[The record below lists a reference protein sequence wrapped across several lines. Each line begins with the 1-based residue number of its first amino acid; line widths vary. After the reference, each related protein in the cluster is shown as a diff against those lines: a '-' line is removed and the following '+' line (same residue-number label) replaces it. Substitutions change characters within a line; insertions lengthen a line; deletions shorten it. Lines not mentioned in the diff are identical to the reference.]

1 MSEYWKSTPKY
12 WCKYCNVFV
21 KDTKFERQQ
30 HEATPRHQGGIQRS
44 LRELHK
50 GKEREDR
57 EKQRAKDEVA
67 RLNGVV
73 GGKSTTQETPSSKP
87 TPSGSGKGPAKQATV
102 EERKRQMQQ
111 LADMGV
117 AVPEEFRKE
126 VALAGEWERVSV
138 KPVVTSET
146 MRVKSEGGEANIDSL
161 AFGIRKRK
169 FEDQIEE
176 EAIHAAVKKQAWGS
190 KFKTYPGRAGNGDDD
205 IDALLGGLVTKEANV
220 DANTDVKKETGS
232 EESDPS
238 TAADPEHA
246 PLIKDEEAHVGSGS
260 FEKLAAPET
269 ASTGIKAEE
278 ESNLSAVPELPGA
291 GIVFKKRKPKVAK
304 KT

>member
-30 HEATPRHQGGIQRS
+30 HDATPRHQGGIQRS
-44 LRELHK
+44 LRDLHK

-57 EKQRAKDEVA
+57 EKQRAQNEIA

-73 GGKSTTQETPSSKP
+73 GSKSTDAAP
-87 TPSGSGKGPAKQATV
+87 TSNTAPSGSGKAPAKQASV

-111 LADMGV
+111 LADMGI

-138 KPVVTSET
+138 KPVVTAET

-176 EAIHAAVKKQAWGS
+176 EAIHAVTKRQAWGS
-190 KFKTYPGRAGNGDDD
+190 KFKTYPGKAGNGDDD
-205 IDALLGGLVTKEANV
+205 IDALLGGLVTK
-220 DANTDVKKETGS
+220 KE
-232 EESDPS
+232 EKI
-238 TAADPEHA
+238 AADPEVKEA
-246 PLIKDEEAHVGSGS
+246 DSAEGEPTTVAKAEQPPEIKDEQAQEDPGNS
-260 FEKLAAPET
+260 EKLQVPEPVD
-269 ASTGIKAEE
+269 TGIKAEE
-278 ESNLSAVPELPGA
+278 ESKLSAIPELPGA

>member
-12 WCKYCNVFV
+12 WCKFCSVFV
-21 KDTKFERQQ
+21 KDTKFEKQQ

-73 GGKSTTQETPSSKP
+73 GGRTAEVASSSNASV
-87 TPSGSGKGPAKQATV
+87 SGSGKQPNRQASA

-117 AVPEEFRKE
+117 AVPEEFRRE

-138 KPVVTSET
+138 VPIVDPESMKAKA
-146 MRVKSEGGEANIDSL
+146 MGGEANVDSL
-161 AFGIRKRK
+161 AFGVRKRK
-169 FEDQIEE
+169 FEDQVEE
-176 EAIHAAVKKQAWGS
+176 EAIHAVAKRQAWGS
-190 KFKTYPGRAGNGDDD
+190 KFKTYPGSKGNSGDDLD
-205 IDALLGGLVTKEANV
+205 VLLGGLVTKKEEKGDENSAAVKTEGSAPIPEGGTEHVLAIKQEEVEV
-220 DANTDVKKETGS
+220 DGDLTRKLETS
-232 EESDPS
+232 LPES
-238 TAADPEHA
+238 
-246 PLIKDEEAHVGSGS
+246 VV
-260 FEKLAAPET
+260 
-269 ASTGIKAEE
+269 KAEDTGAASE
-278 ESNLSAVPELPGA
+278 ASKPAIEIPGA
-291 GIVFKKRKPKVAK
+291 GIVFKKRKPKATK